1 MADGAAPHMTDRPR
15 LVPFTPGPDTARE
28 FRNAMGRFP
37 TGVTVV
43 TVQGTDGPIGITAN
57 SFSSVSIDP
66 PLLLWCPAK
75 RSSRFEAFARA
86 PRFAIHILGQG
97 QMEVARGFAQR
108 ADAFEGLALDPC
120 PHAVPLLADC
130 LARFECKTVQTHDAG
145 DHMIVVGE
153 VLEAGYRDGEALVF
167 SEGMFGRFV
176 GH

>member
-1 MADGAAPHMTDRPR
+1 MADGAGPMR
-15 LVPFTPGPDTARE
+15 LERFSPGPDTGRA

-37 TGVTVV
+37 TGITVI
-43 TVQGTDGPIGITAN
+43 TVQGPNGPMGITAN
-57 SFSSVSIDP
+57 SFASVSMDP

-75 RSSRFEAFARA
+75 KSSRFEAFATA
-86 PRFAIHILGQG
+86 DRFAIHVLGQG
-97 QMEVARGFAQR
+97 QLDVARGFAER
-108 ADAFEGLALDPC
+108 ANAFEGLALDPC
-120 PHAVPLLADC
+120 PHAVPLLAEC

-153 VLEAGYRDGEALVF
+153 VIEAGYRDGEALVF